1 MGQDTTEYIIEMKV
15 KTDSVTL
22 SRNARDLIVSHK
34 KWQILDYMEGHY
46 VQAKRRT
53 GVTNWSILLS
63 IRLDSVDGVI
73 KATVFGET
81 YGKGPLIR
89 SGLQDKITKEIVEP
103 LQNSFSIESSG

>member
-1 MGQDTTEYIIEMKV
+1 MGQETTEYIMELKE

-34 KWQILDYMEGHY
+34 KWQLLDYMEGHY
-46 VQAKRRT
+46 VQAKRRASI
-53 GVTNWSILLS
+53 TNWSILLS
-63 IRLDSVDGVI
+63 IRVDSIDGII

-103 LQNSFSIESSG
+103 LQKSFSVPAPE